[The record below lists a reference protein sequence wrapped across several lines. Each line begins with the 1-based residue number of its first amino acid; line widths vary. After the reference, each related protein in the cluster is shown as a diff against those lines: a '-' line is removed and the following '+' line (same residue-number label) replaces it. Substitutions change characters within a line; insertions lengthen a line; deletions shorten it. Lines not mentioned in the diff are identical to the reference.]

1 MDQIPAACSKVKEKL
16 GNEIIIVLLETL
28 KLTITSCSIQIDYSA
43 LSDHLK
49 DLEEKDEIKKMADKL
64 LHSIKT
70 LQDTLTK
77 IQAPNM
83 RVCPIKFSPNHIFY
97 S

>member
-1 MDQIPAACSKVKEKL
+1 MQQFLFNTKTKILFPR
-16 GNEIIIVLLETL
+16 
-28 KLTITSCSIQIDYSA
+28 IQIDYSG

-64 LHSIKT
+64 LNSIKS

-83 RVCPIKFSPNHIFY
+83 KVCIYIYFLT
-97 S
+97 